1 MKNENSAL
9 HHVIDIEK
17 WQCLQDSLALVTKM
31 SLITVDYKGTPITN
45 HSSCCDFCSHVRR
58 DPALLSLCKKCDA
71 RGGLEAVRANEPY
84 IYYCH
89 FNIVDVAIPIIIND
103 TYVGAVMAGQVKLP
117 DGKEDLLEK
126 LLHTSK
132 GGIIED
138 TLETL
143 KAYYMNIPTLSLE
156 RIKTISQMLYH
167 LCNYIVEEAIDKQ
180 LKLESYTAML
190 YSSQMRIKSDEISGF
205 SVEHIKKVKKEVSNT
220 LINAYIT
227 EIHTNHKIGN
237 SPLLQ
242 PAIDYIYQHKS
253 ENITLKKASDL
264 CHISPSYFSRVFFKE
279 TGEHFSTYLSKLK
292 IQWSK
297 ELLETS
303 DMTVNQIS
311 DTLGFN
317 DAGYLIKKFKA
328 QVGITPAIYRNNL
341 PKTKG
346 P

>member
-1 MKNENSAL
+1 MKNVHSAL
-9 HHVIDIEK
+9 HHVIDLKK
-17 WQCLQDSLALVTKM
+17 WQSLQDSLALVTKM
-31 SLITVDYKGTPITN
+31 SLITIDYKGTPVTD
-45 HSSCCDFCSHVRR
+45 HSSCCDFCKYVRH
-58 DPALLSLCKKCDA
+58 DPSLLSLCKKCDS
-71 RGGLEAVRANEPY
+71 RGGLEAVRANKPY

-89 FNIVDVAIPIIIND
+89 FNIIDVAIPIIIND

-117 DGKEDLLEK
+117 PHKEDTLEK

-132 GGIIED
+132 SGIIED

-143 KAYYMNIPTLSLE
+143 EAEYERIPILSLE
-156 RIKTISQMLYH
+156 RIKTISEMLYH

-180 LKLESYTAML
+180 LSLESYTARL
-190 YSSQMRIKSDEISGF
+190 YSGQTRIKSEEISGF

-220 LINAYIT
+220 LINAYVSET
-227 EIHTNHKIGN
+227 QTHPQTSL

-242 PAIDYIYQHKS
+242 PALDYIYQHKS
-253 ENITLKKASDL
+253 ENISLKKAAEL
-264 CHISPSYFSRVFFKE
+264 CHISPSYFSRIFCKA
-279 TGEHFSTYLSKLK
+279 TGENFSTYLSKLK

-328 QVGITPAIYRNNL
+328 HIGITPAVYRNNL
-341 PKTKG
+341 PR
-346 P
+346 